1 MRVSVLMTSKS
12 ITLPPRDVSAF
23 LDSASPMDNVLS
35 ALMVSMPSQINVS
48 LDVEL
53 MRYCWAPGVSVR
65 MGMDTTPMDS
75 VLCVQPSQV
84 VS

>member
-1 MRVSVLMTSKS
+1 MRVSVLMINKS
-12 ITLPPRDVSAF
+12 IILPPRDVSAF
-23 LDSASPMDNVLS
+23 LDSASPTDNVLS
-35 ALMVSMPSQINVS
+35 ALMVLMPSQMNVL

-53 MRYCWAPGVSVR
+53 MRYCWVPGVSVR
-65 MGMDTTPMDS
+65 MGLDTTPMGS